1 MRQLHDHA
9 TLMRAVRADPNGEAA
24 TTGKVRNTIR
34 QRLLKI
40 GAIVT
45 VSTRRA
51 YVKFTG

>member
-9 TLMRAVRADPNGEAA
+9 TLIRAVRADPNGEAA
-24 TTGKVRNTIR
+24 TTGKVRNTTR

-51 YVKFTG
+51 YVKFAG